1 MTTFAHSRLGHW
13 AQERA
18 GATTGRSS
26 VPWSA
31 VVSLAVVMAF
41 ADGFWITSLRGAV
54 GAIERAQSPFAS
66 WLRES
71 ALVVPVFVLAVLG
84 AFTLAQRWF
93 GPAPRKA
100 KPLLATGALVA
111 GAGTLAAIAL
121 LVGSSLYDYHLQ
133 SQLLVMMDSMR
144 GMCSGSCD
152 ALQRASFWLQV
163 RSVGYGSLLLVVTNI
178 VVVGWMIAV
187 RGGRLNL
194 ATAPSRQVRV
204 QSEEGT
210 SVAHGARSSRLD
222 DVRVF
227 LAAGL
232 LGSAVI
238 HAAVVPEH
246 LAEWGAAGVFFV
258 LLTGAE
264 LAVAIQ
270 VGARMQR
277 MVLLAA
283 AAVSAGP
290 LMLWAYSRT
299 FGMPFGPEAGVPESI
314 GLADV
319 AAGVLELGTLI
330 AAVLLL
336 RGSGSLRRRTPVS
349 SHANWLV
356 LVAVIAVMVLGLGG
370 TGLDWFSF
378 TNGVTEMVH
387 H

>member
-1 MTTFAHSRLGHW
+1 
-13 AQERA
+13 
-18 GATTGRSS
+18 
-26 VPWSA
+26 
-31 VVSLAVVMAF
+31 
-41 ADGFWITSLRGAV
+41 
-54 GAIERAQSPFAS
+54 
-66 WLRES
+66 
-71 ALVVPVFVLAVLG
+71 VLAVLG

-100 KPLLATGALVA
+100 KPLLATAALVA

-121 LVGSSLYDYHLQ
+121 LVGSSVYDYHLQ

-163 RSVGYGSLLLVVTNI
+163 RSVGYGSVLLVVTNI
-178 VVVGWMIAV
+178 VVVGWIVAV

-194 ATAPSRQVRV
+194 AKVPASVQVQPEGEAVAAP
-204 QSEEGT
+204 GT
-210 SVAHGARSSRLD
+210 RTSRLD

-227 LAAGL
+227 LVAGL

-246 LAEWGAAGVFFV
+246 LTEWAAAGVFFV
-258 LLTGAE
+258 VLTGAE

-270 VGARMQR
+270 VGARMHR

-283 AAVSAGP
+283 AVVSAGP
-290 LMLWAYSRT
+290 LMLWAYSRS

-314 GLADV
+314 GLADC
-319 AAGVLELGTLI
+319 AAGVLEIGTLI
-330 AAVLLL
+330 AAVFLL
-336 RGSGSLRRRTPVS
+336 RGTGSLRRRAPVS
-349 SHANWLV
+349 AHANWLV